1 MSEVRDLAA
10 TILELLH
17 KRGLHEVSIASLYKS
32 LEKKAGF
39 DLVQG
44 AIKFLVDRDLVAPSS
59 YTLTAKGRR
68 EHLLKS
74 NKEP

>member
-1 MSEVRDLAA
+1 MVEVRDLAA

-17 KRGLHEVSIASLYKS
+17 KRGLHEVSIAFLYKS
-32 LEKKAGF
+32 LEKQASY
-39 DLVQG
+39 DLVQS

-68 EHLLKS
+68 EHLLKT
-74 NKEP
+74 KDKT